1 MVSHLLWGRARKRR
15 TKSHL
20 QLRVPK
26 PVALLACCLL
36 FCWER
41 PEVGSWPNYWGT
53 QAEHLFHTVFPQRDC
68 FQGLWESETVQ
79 HEAWARAGSH
89 SHRREGLS
97 HMGRKFRLF
106 LKGREVPNNH

>member
-41 PEVGSWPNYWGT
+41 PDVGSWPNYWG
-53 QAEHLFHTVFPQRDC
+53 HF
-68 FQGLWESETVQ
+68 G
-79 HEAWARAGSH
+79 G
-89 SHRREGLS
+89 
-97 HMGRKFRLF
+97 
-106 LKGREVPNNH
+106 